1 MLAGVKL
8 TCVSWH
14 VSYWHVHGRNGRVRG
29 SSVCVSSFLHG
40 IPGYTSTWNTH
51 HLHGGTS
58 SLVRCYIS
66 PGAITFLGWVS
77 VWFSMK
83 WFVFCLSHPRADR
96 VGVCCR
102 VVDFMKFS
110 GIRLSS
116 AAHPSVSFF
125 FLHLSPA
132 ARQGDGVELR
142 LEDSQI
148 LPSSPPSQVDYKKIW
163 SKDFEDDS
171 LVVMGGG
178 TLGGEHIFK
187 TQLQKR
193 QADRN

>member
-14 VSYWHVHGRNGRVRG
+14 VSYCHVHGRNGRVRG
-29 SSVCVSSFLHG
+29 LSVCVSSFLHG
-40 IPGYTSTWNTH
+40 IPGYPSTRNTH
-51 HLHGGTS
+51 HLHGGAS

-66 PGAITFLGWVS
+66 PGAIPFLGWVS

-83 WFVFCLSHPRADR
+83 WFVFCLSQPRADR

-116 AAHPSVSFF
+116 GAHPSVSLF

-142 LEDSQI
+142 LEDNRWKSNIAIITAITGRLQ
-148 LPSSPPSQVDYKKIW
+148 KNW
-163 SKDFEDDS
+163 SKDYEDDS

-178 TLGGEHIFK
+178 HWEVSIF
-187 TQLQKR
+187 
-193 QADRN
+193 